1 LRRVCVDT
9 HALVWYLSKPR
20 RLGRAAARLLRRAD
34 AGRVT
39 VLVPAIVAVELSLL
53 REAGRDTVGVPQL
66 EALVAAQ
73 PAFQMLA
80 LDLAQAREFALLQ
93 SVRDPFDRM
102 VLAAARAAGAPLI
115 TADTELHNLALV
127 EVVWD

>member
-1 LRRVCVDT
+1 MRRVCVDT

-53 REAGRDTVGVPQL
+53 REAGRDTVGMPHL

-73 PAFQMLA
+73 PTFQLLA

-127 EVVWD
+127 EVLWD